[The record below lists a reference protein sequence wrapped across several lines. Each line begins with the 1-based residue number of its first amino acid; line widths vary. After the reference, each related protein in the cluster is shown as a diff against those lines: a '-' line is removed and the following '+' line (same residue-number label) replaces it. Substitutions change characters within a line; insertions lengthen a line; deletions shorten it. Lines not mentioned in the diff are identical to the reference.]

1 MKTERKKG
9 SYSGTLQENVIEQ
22 RLINS
27 KKEDKERKKGKD
39 KGEVVMNWKGEE
51 KSVKEKRIE
60 EAEEERGRRKQENK
74 KTRKIIIY
82 VVCYVIWYTLGKY

>member
-1 MKTERKKG
+1 MRTMKTKRIKG
-9 SYSGTLQENVIEQ
+9 SYSWTLQENVIEQ

-39 KGEVVMNWKGEE
+39 KGEVVMNWREGKG
-51 KSVKEKRIE
+51 KVLKRIE
-60 EAEEERGRRKQENK
+60 EARRREGTK